1 MIVKETELMKFIKR
15 KIGEHMRGEGG
26 MARSQNLGGVRGSS
40 GGEVEER
47 GGGPCR
53 RGGDMGEVSADK
65 REGGRRSGGGR
76 EEVPADDSSVWWF

>member
-1 MIVKETELMKFIKR
+1 
-15 KIGEHMRGEGG
+15 MRGEGG

-65 REGGRRSGGGR
+65 REGGRRSGGEGR
-76 EEVPADDSSVWWF
+76 RSRQMIALSGGFEREGSRKRSRQI